1 MVDQRVDFL
10 REMYNLTTQIAALA
24 GDLDHEKKG
33 SLQDIHNAA
42 SKVLSLSSAKNCS
55 LGSNIMD
62 SIREEGRE
70 TQGPQDD
77 LGVFEAEDIQ
87 NVLYKMDYEIEYIP
101 WGVRLILLHS
111 VEFELTLAVASSTR
125 RNRQQ
130 GWRQA
135 WISQVRGTRER
146 GQGSAIPHRDRVSLK
161 PHNLR
166 CSILAC

>member
-42 SKVLSLSSAKNCS
+42 SKVLSLSSAKNRS
-55 LGSNIMD
+55 LSSNIMD

-101 WGVRLILLHS
+101 WGVRLILLDS
-111 VEFELTLAVASSTR
+111 VEFELTLALASSTR
-125 RNRQQ
+125 RDRQQ
-130 GWRQA
+130 GW
-135 WISQVRGTRER
+135 
-146 GQGSAIPHRDRVSLK
+146 
-161 PHNLR
+161 
-166 CSILAC
+166 